1 MLEIVSI
8 EPGSIADEL
17 GLQPGDRLVRVNGEQ
32 VNDLVDYLIEEP
44 NELLQIEVERAD
56 GELWELDIEHDSG
69 EPLGLLLPH
78 PEPKLCGNNCI
89 FCFVHQ
95 LPRGMRRTLY
105 IKDEDYRFSYLYG
118 AYVTL
123 TNLSED
129 DLKLILRKQLS
140 PLYIS
145 VHAVDNALRQR
156 LLDKP
161 APDVMPLIRT
171 LVDGGIELHTQVVVC
186 PGINDGA
193 HLERTLRE
201 LSAFAPGVKSLAIVP
216 VGLTGHRQRLPGLRV
231 HTRDEAAELVAWVGQ
246 RQAELLKRLGTRF
259 IFAADELY
267 LRAEEDFPPLEA
279 YETLPQIENGV
290 GLIPLFRQQADEVIK
305 EAQPLELPPVSL
317 VTGVSAATEILGF
330 ARKLIEKCGIDLRVH
345 VVENHFFGGDVTVA
359 GLLTGQDLLE
369 QLANVDLGQ
378 ILLVPDVM
386 LREGEDVFLDDVR
399 ISDLAD
405 HLQVEVEVIPTDPWG
420 VWDMLET
427 LNEEFA
433 PAFDAENRE

>member
-44 NELLQIEVERAD
+44 NELLQVEVERAD

-145 VHAVDNALRQR
+145 VHAVDIALRQR

-186 PGINDGA
+186 PGINDGT

-330 ARKLIEKCGIDLRVH
+330 ARKLIEKCSIDLRVH

>member
-17 GLQPGDRLVRVNGEQ
+17 GLQPGDRMIRVNGEQ

-44 NELLQIEVERAD
+44 NEFLQIEVERAD

-140 PLYIS
+140 PLYVS

-156 LLDKP
+156 LLDRS
-161 APDVMPLIRT
+161 APDVLPLIRT
-171 LVDGGIELHTQVVVC
+171 LIDGGIELHTQVVVC
-186 PGINDGA
+186 PGINDGV
-193 HLERTLRE
+193 HLERTLKE

-231 HTRDEAAELVAWVGQ
+231 HTRDEAAELVNWVGQ
-246 RQAELLKRLGTRF
+246 RQAELLKRLGSRF

-279 YETLPQIENGV
+279 YEALAQIENGV
-290 GLIPLFRQQADEVIK
+290 GLIPVFRQQADEVIK
-305 EAQPLELPPVSL
+305 EAQPLKLPPVSL

-330 ARKLIEKCGIDLRVH
+330 ARKLIKKCGIDLRVH
-345 VVENHFFGGDVTVA
+345 VVENHFFGGDVSVA